1 MPQRVCRSNAQ
12 IRAEAS
18 ASRWFM
24 SSLIMGTGKAEGG
37 AIGATIAGAEAS
49 GEAVARTKEAQEKID
64 AELKQLAQE
73 NRAIYRAAVKFIE
86 AEDAYI
92 EAREEIAARE
102 TRASR
107 GRSSESSA
115 ARRAP

>member
-49 GEAVARTKEAQEKID
+49 GEAVARTKEAQEK
-64 AELKQLAQE
+64 LAQE